1 MLRLSRSNLDAG
13 CKGTRNEGGA
23 NARLYVA
30 ETKTYFAS
38 LADFYSGTP
47 MEKAFTER
55 ALFAQGTPTIQQ
67 EVLDKIRTIV
77 NVTVRNQE
85 LLDRDG
91 KLTLALSRVT
101 SSTFI
106 SFVSVAIKESIKL
119 RDEYKTAGIEHL
131 WVYKNKEK
139 TKGQNFLT
147 NVRFLHNN
155 VRSELHWNHLK
166 ADFAQRIGELKA
178 PAAPTP
184 QVAPQSATIVDL
196 ADDEVE
202 HLNVKPAAA
211 NVEDLDVKPPP
222 AKKAKK
228 QMLLSDM
235 LGRS

>member
-91 KLTLALSRVT
+91 KLTLALSLEDH
-101 SSTFI
+101 I
-106 SFVSVAIKESIKL
+106 LFV
-119 RDEYKTAGIEHL
+119 AGVCGWRAL
-131 WVYKNKEK
+131 CFV
-139 TKGQNFLT
+139 FFRL
-147 NVRFLHNN
+147 
-155 VRSELHWNHLK
+155 
-166 ADFAQRIGELKA
+166 
-178 PAAPTP
+178 
-184 QVAPQSATIVDL
+184 
-196 ADDEVE
+196 
-202 HLNVKPAAA
+202 
-211 NVEDLDVKPPP
+211 
-222 AKKAKK
+222 
-228 QMLLSDM
+228 MLLIII
-235 LGRS
+235 